1 VADGQKIK
9 IHCVRIYH
17 LRRCHV
23 VFRRASRI
31 AYIYRRAEFFYGGL
45 TGPVVMGFR
54 HINECIGLKVTR
66 PFWEGQL
73 SPLNPQRSN
82 NE

>member
-9 IHCVRIYH
+9 IHCARIYR
-17 LRRCHV
+17 LRRGHV

-45 TGPVVMGFR
+45 TGPVVMGFK
-54 HINECIGLKVTR
+54 HINGGNQWKALLAGHSPTGSELGL
-66 PFWEGQL
+66 
-73 SPLNPQRSN
+73 
-82 NE
+82 